1 MLRISNAVSIG
12 CPDLISEYSFNVP
25 LDSGLAEAYRSHLI
39 TERNLSE
46 NSIRA
51 YLADLE
57 SLLLHVNQ
65 LGVTE
70 FSQLEVN
77 HIRSWL
83 ANLQVKGA
91 ARSSITR
98 RVVSVRAF
106 TYWGAQNGW
115 LEKDIGKDLIA
126 PKAERTLPK
135 VLDVQSAAT
144 ALESL
149 SVRAAEEESP
159 ISLRDLAIVETLYGS
174 GIRVSELVG
183 LDISD
188 VDRSRNTLRVIG
200 KGNKE
205 RVVPIGLPALKAID
219 LWLNKGRADFLS
231 EDSGDA
237 LFLGSRGGRID
248 QRVARE
254 VVYDAMQSLGGNK
267 KLGPHALRHSAA
279 THLLEGGADLRTVQ
293 EILGHSSLAT
303 TQIYTHVTQER
314 IKQAYEQAHPRA

>member
-1 MLRISNAVSIG
+1 M
-12 CPDLISEYSFNVP
+12 P

-219 LWLNKGRADFLS
+219 LWLNKGRADLLS

-237 LFLGSRGGRID
+237 LFIGSRGGRID

>member
-1 MLRISNAVSIG
+1 
-12 CPDLISEYSFNVP
+12 VP

-219 LWLNKGRADFLS
+219 LWLNKGRADLLS

-237 LFLGSRGGRID
+237 LFIGSRGGRID

-254 VVYDAMQSLGGNK
+254 VVYDAMQALGGNK